1 MGDHTCVLYWPAATG
16 KESPCYEC
24 DRPQGLLW
32 IRHSDPWGW
41 NGFQAQLWHSASQR
55 GQRRTAEPTTGGSH
69 SGSVASGPAAERNRS
84 DGLRIPDSSQSVS
97 PASCAGRCLQIAAR
111 WIINHNGTINT
122 LFSHVLLTLKM
133 SEADGTL
140 PAAKLWC
147 RAKKEA
153 RVEFKKRGGEKKWC
167 QMKKKISQG
176 VFFFWRCMKI
186 KYKPAPMIWLSLPVF
201 SDYAEANT
209 FTVSLH
215 RWTQEMGSTH
225 SNERNGEGG
234 ESDSSRQMITQMRG
248 KEKMPRTERKYV
260 DRRSFR
266 KHQTEKKRTTLSTRT
281 RMWCVHDIFSFNQL
295 TIGS

>member
-1 MGDHTCVLYWPAATG
+1 MA
-16 KESPCYEC
+16 
-24 DRPQGLLW
+24 
-32 IRHSDPWGW
+32 
-41 NGFQAQLWHSASQR
+41 
-55 GQRRTAEPTTGGSH
+55 
-69 SGSVASGPAAERNRS
+69 
-84 DGLRIPDSSQSVS
+84 
-97 PASCAGRCLQIAAR
+97 RCLRRNFGVELRKRREWSLKKGEGKKSDVR
-111 WIINHNGTINT
+111 W
-122 LFSHVLLTLKM
+122 
-133 SEADGTL
+133 
-140 PAAKLWC
+140 
-147 RAKKEA
+147 
-153 RVEFKKRGGEKKWC
+153 
-167 QMKKKISQG
+167 KKKISQG

-234 ESDSSRQMITQMRG
+234 GSGSSRQMITQMRG

>member
-1 MGDHTCVLYWPAATG
+1 MA
-16 KESPCYEC
+16 
-24 DRPQGLLW
+24 
-32 IRHSDPWGW
+32 
-41 NGFQAQLWHSASQR
+41 
-55 GQRRTAEPTTGGSH
+55 
-69 SGSVASGPAAERNRS
+69 
-84 DGLRIPDSSQSVS
+84 
-97 PASCAGRCLQIAAR
+97 RCLRRNFGVELRKRREWSLKKGEGKKSDVR
-111 WIINHNGTINT
+111 WK
-122 LFSHVLLTLKM
+122 S
-133 SEADGTL
+133 
-140 PAAKLWC
+140 
-147 RAKKEA
+147 
-153 RVEFKKRGGEKKWC
+153 GG
-167 QMKKKISQG
+167 I
-176 VFFFWRCMKI
+176 FFWRCMKI

-234 ESDSSRQMITQMRG
+234 GSDSSRQMITQMRG